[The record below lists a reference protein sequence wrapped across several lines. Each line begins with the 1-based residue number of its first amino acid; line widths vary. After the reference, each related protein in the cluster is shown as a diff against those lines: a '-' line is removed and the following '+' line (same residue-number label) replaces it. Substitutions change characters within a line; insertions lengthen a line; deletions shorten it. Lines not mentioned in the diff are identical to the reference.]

1 MEMGEAGSSEEDMY
15 IFELLLSFKY
25 ALFIYFVMA
34 NTQVF

>member
-25 ALFIYFVMA
+25 DLFYLFIL
-34 NTQVF
+34 